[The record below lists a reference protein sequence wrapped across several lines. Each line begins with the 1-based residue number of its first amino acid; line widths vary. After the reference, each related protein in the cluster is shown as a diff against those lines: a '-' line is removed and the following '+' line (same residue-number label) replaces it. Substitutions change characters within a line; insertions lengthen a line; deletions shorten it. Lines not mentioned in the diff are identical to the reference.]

1 MDTIKILEI
10 HEDKAV
16 LDLGQGAVTMEFSPV
31 EYQHLSPLH
40 AFILGMAYAT
50 FHNRGIQPP
59 SPTTPNKGDIVAS
72 KTEVI

>member
-1 MDTIKILEI
+1 MSTINILEI

-16 LDLGQGAVTMEFSPV
+16 LDMGQGPVVMEFAPV
-31 EYQHLSPLH
+31 DYQSLSPLH

-59 SPTTPNKGDIVAS
+59 SPSEAMRGDIVAA